1 MSPAEGEPPVTK
13 PVLLLTRKLPPAV
26 EARAARDYD
35 ARLNTEDAPWSRDGA
50 EIARRAA
57 GAAGILCAAGDPM
70 NAATFAAL
78 PDSVRIVAT
87 FSVGTDHIDL
97 AAAKAR
103 GIVVT
108 NTPDVLSFA
117 TAEIAMTL
125 MLMAAR
131 RAGEGERMVRAR
143 AWTGWTPTQ
152 LMGTTLEGKALGI
165 AGFGRIGRELA
176 KMARGFGM
184 PIHYRN
190 RSRLAPDL
198 EMGATYHDNDA
209 SFLGAIDVLS
219 MHMPGG
225 EATRK
230 WLNAERI
237 GMMKPGAIV
246 VNTGRGTSVDDAALV
261 AALQSGRLAAAG
273 LDVYDGEPRVFEG
286 YLGLENVALLPH
298 LGSATVETRDAMGF
312 RALDNLDALLR
323 EGREPPHPVA

>member
-1 MSPAEGEPPVTK
+1 MTQ
-13 PVLLLTRKLPPAV
+13 PVLLLTRKLPAAV

-35 ARLNTEDAPWSRDGA
+35 ARLNTADAPWSRDGA

-57 GAAGILCAAGDPM
+57 EAGAAGILCAAGDPF

-78 PDSVRIVAT
+78 PASVRIVAT

-97 AAAKAR
+97 AAAQAR

-117 TAEIAMTL
+117 TAEIAFTL

-176 KMARGFGM
+176 KMAQGFGM

-190 RSRLAPDL
+190 RTRLPPEL

-225 EATRK
+225 AATRH
-230 WLNAERI
+230 WLNADRLALLRR
-237 GMMKPGAIV
+237 GAIV
-246 VNTGRGTSVDDAALV
+246 VNSGRGTSVDDTALV
-261 AALQSGRLAAAG
+261 AALTSGHVRAAG
-273 LDVYDGEPRVFEG
+273 LDVYDGEPRIFEG
-286 YLGLENVALLPH
+286 YQGLENVALLPH
-298 LGSATVETRDAMGF
+298 LGSATEETRDAMGF

-323 EGREPPHPVA
+323 AGTEPPHRVA

>member
-1 MSPAEGEPPVTK
+1 MTK
-13 PVLLLTRKLPPAV
+13 PVLLLTRKLPAAV

-35 ARLNTEDAPWSRDGA
+35 ARLNTADAPWSRDGA

-57 GAAGILCAAGDPM
+57 EAGAAGILCAAGDPF

-78 PDSVRIVAT
+78 PASVRIVAT

-97 AAAKAR
+97 AAAQAR
-103 GIVVT
+103 GILVT

-117 TAEIAMTL
+117 TAEIAFTL

-190 RSRLAPDL
+190 RTRLPAEL

-209 SFLGAIDVLS
+209 SFLGTIDVLS

-225 EATRK
+225 AATRH
-230 WLNAERI
+230 WLNADRLALLRR
-237 GMMKPGAIV
+237 GAIV
-246 VNTGRGTSVDDAALV
+246 VNSGRGTSVDDAALV
-261 AALQSGRLAAAG
+261 AALTSGQVRAAG
-273 LDVYDGEPRVFEG
+273 LDVYDGEPRIFEG
-286 YLGLENVALLPH
+286 YHGLENVALLPH
-298 LGSATVETRDAMGF
+298 LGSATEETRDAMGF

-323 EGREPPHPVA
+323 AGTEPPHRVA